1 MNTRTLRI
9 LAVVLAVG
17 AVLIAYWGYRLNRQ
31 QVAVQHADSGAAR
44 GTQSAGAAPAVVAV
58 HGIAPGHVIVAGD
71 VKLAPVPAPPEGSM
85 GSLAE
90 VLGKAPDVPVAAGET
105 LGARH
110 FIAASALARAVSP
123 GERAVA
129 IRVDEVV
136 AGGGF
141 VQAGDHV
148 DVLLYLRGG
157 NAEIRATS
165 AQVVLR
171 HVRVL
176 AYGDNVG
183 PKTSAVPG
191 VAPRQDSG
199 AVKSRAAV
207 LAVPAADTARLML
220 AASAGDLRL
229 AVYGAQESQTFAAS
243 DTRATRE
250 LVTLPELG
258 PGAPIAAAAPR
269 NAAST
274 RASGIPIYRGAHKDV
289 AQ

>member
-9 LAVVLAVG
+9 LAVVLGFG
-17 AVLIAYWGYRLNRQ
+17 AVLMAYWGYRLNQ
-31 QVAVQHADSGAAR
+31 QQTAALHAAGAAR
-44 GTQSAGAAPAVVAV
+44 DTQSASTDHAVVAI
-58 HGIAPGHVIVAGD
+58 HGIAPGHPIAAGD
-71 VKLAPVPAPPEGSM
+71 VKLVAVPVAPEDSVNSVAD
-85 GSLAE
+85 A
-90 VLGKAPDVPVAAGET
+90 LGKAPAVPVAAGEM
-105 LGARH
+105 LSARH
-110 FIAASALARAVSP
+110 FLAASALARAVSA

-129 IRVDEVV
+129 IRVDEVA

-141 VQAGDHV
+141 VQAGDYA

-157 NAEIRATS
+157 NAEVRATS

-191 VAPRQDSG
+191 VAPRPDTG

-207 LAVPAADTARLML
+207 LVVPAADTARLML

-229 AVYGAQESQTFAAS
+229 AVYGAQENQTFTASAA
-243 DTRATRE
+243 RVARE
-250 LVTLPELG
+250 LVTLPELA
-258 PGAPIAAAAPR
+258 PGAPQAAAAPR
-269 NAAST
+269 RAASA
-274 RASGIPIYRGAHKDV
+274 RSGGVTIYRGATKDL

>member
-31 QVAVQHADSGAAR
+31 QVAVQHADGGAAR
-44 GTQSAGAAPAVVAV
+44 GTQSAGAAQAVVAV

-148 DVLLYLRGG
+148 DVLLYLRG
-157 NAEIRATS
+157 NAEMRATS
-165 AQVVLR
+165 AQVVLH

-274 RASGIPIYRGAHKDV
+274 RASGITIYRGTHKEV